1 MTLKASLKERLSE
14 DLKAA
19 MRAGEKD
26 KLGVLRLISAAIKQ
40 KEVDELTPEA
50 RAAGMDEAAVIGV
63 LEKMIKQRK
72 ESIAQFEA
80 GNRPDLVAKEKAEIE
95 IIQPYMPA
103 ALGDAEL
110 DALIAAAIAETGAAS
125 IKDMGKV
132 MAIVKGKAA
141 GRADMAA
148 VGAKIKARLAG

>member
-1 MTLKASLKERLSE
+1 MTLKERLTE

-40 KEVDELTPEA
+40 KEVDELSPEA
-50 RAAGMDEAAVIGV
+50 RAAGMDDAAVLGV
-63 LEKMIKQRK
+63 IEKMIKQRK

-80 GNRPDLVAKEKAEIE
+80 GNRPDLVAKEQAEIA
-95 IIQPYMPA
+95 IIQPYLPA
-103 ALGDAEL
+103 QLGEAEL
-110 DALIAAAIAETGAAS
+110 DAIISEAIAATGAAT

-132 MAIVKGKAA
+132 MGIVKGKAA
-141 GRADMAA
+141 GRADMGA
-148 VGAKIKARLAG
+148 VGAKIKAKLGG

>member
-1 MTLKASLKERLSE
+1 MTLKARLSD

-40 KEVDELTPEA
+40 KEVDELAPEA
-50 RAAGMDEAAVIGV
+50 RAAGFDDPQVLGV

-80 GNRPDLVAKEKAEIE
+80 GNRPDLAAKERSEIA
-95 IIQPYMPA
+95 IIQPYLPA
-103 ALGDAEL
+103 QLSAEEL
-110 DALIAAAIAETGAAS
+110 DALIGEAMAASGAAS
-125 IKDMGKV
+125 VKDMGKV

-148 VGAKIKARLAG
+148 VGARVKAKLGG